1 MTAIVYNPQL
11 SSITFTTIP
20 YASNPSVRSE
30 MNVPLRVGVVGV
42 GYLGRIHAR
51 IYSQMP
57 NVKLI
62 GVADIDGDVA
72 AEISGLYGCPGF
84 TDPYALIG
92 KVDAVSIAVPTSVH
106 GKVALPYLNGGVHM
120 LLEKPIAPTVAE
132 AESIVA
138 AAEARGL
145 VLLIGHLERFN
156 AGIMKLA
163 DRVQDPRFIESHR
176 LGTFIERATDVD
188 VVTDLMIH
196 DIDIVLSLV
205 SSELTYVSAVGSPVV
220 TDHIDI
226 ANARLEFANNTV
238 ANVTAS
244 RVSMKKFRR
253 IRVFG
258 SDTYQALNFID
269 QQIEVVSKTKPAP
282 GQIFPGLKS
291 EQLTIEPRPPL
302 DAELEHFIETVAS
315 AGQPLV
321 NGKDGIKALH
331 VAQQVQQKIHACL
344 VTP

>member
-1 MTAIVYNPQL
+1 
-11 SSITFTTIP
+11 
-20 YASNPSVRSE
+20 
-30 MNVPLRVGVVGV
+30 MNTPLRVGVVGV

-57 NVKLI
+57 NVELV
-62 GVADIDGDVA
+62 GVADIDGNAA
-72 AEISGLYGCPGF
+72 AEISSLYGCPGF
-84 TDPYALIG
+84 TDSNALIG
-92 KVDAVSIAVPTSVH
+92 KVDAVSIAVPTSSH
-106 GKVALPYLNGGVHM
+106 EEVALPYLDAGVHM
-120 LLEKPIAPTVAE
+120 LLEKPIAPTVAQ

-163 DRVQDPRFIESHR
+163 ERVRDPRFIESHR
-176 LGTFIERATDVD
+176 LGTFVERATDVD

-205 SSELTYVSAVGSPVV
+205 NSELTYVSAVGSPVV
-220 TDHIDI
+220 TDHVDI

-253 IRVFG
+253 IRIFG

-269 QQIEVVSKTKPAP
+269 QQIEVVSKTSPAP
-282 GQIFPGLKS
+282 GQIFPGLKAEKLS
-291 EQLTIEPRPPL
+291 IEHRPPL
-302 DAELEHFIETVAS
+302 DAELEHFAETVIN

-321 NGKDGIKALH
+321 SGKDGIKALR
-331 VAQQVQQKIHACL
+331 VAQQVQQKIQACL
-344 VTP
+344 GKL